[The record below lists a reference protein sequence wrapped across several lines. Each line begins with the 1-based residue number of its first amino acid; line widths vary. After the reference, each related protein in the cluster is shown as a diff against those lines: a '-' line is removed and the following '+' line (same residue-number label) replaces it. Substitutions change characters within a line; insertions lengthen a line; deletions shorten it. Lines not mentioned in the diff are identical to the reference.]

1 MIDLEKAL
9 SIINKNISSL
19 GGEVIKSTE
28 ACNRVLFAEVKANIS
43 NPSYDS
49 SAMDGIAIKYSEYI
63 KLM

>member
-43 NPSYDS
+43 
-49 SAMDGIAIKYSEYI
+49 IKIDKIQS
-63 KLM
+63 K